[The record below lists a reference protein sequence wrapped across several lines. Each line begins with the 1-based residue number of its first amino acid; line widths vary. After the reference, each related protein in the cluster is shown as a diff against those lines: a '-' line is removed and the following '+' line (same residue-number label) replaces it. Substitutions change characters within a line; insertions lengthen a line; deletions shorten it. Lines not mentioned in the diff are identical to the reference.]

1 MTGSR
6 PARRAAALVAC
17 LALGASTL
25 VAASGAAQAETV
37 APEVNDCLEIAN
49 DSFWEVDAP
58 VSVVDCAQ
66 PHNAEVYATVAY
78 PEDAGAPSTLKDKAW
93 DLFGGDCNQ
102 GPAIA
107 WLGASTKT
115 RIPLRLYTMPRL
127 PTDEEW
133 EAGARWVACA
143 ATRPDAKGDVATYTG
158 TLPELF
164 SSTPLLDWVN
174 CYKGTP
180 KSGKW
185 TFWEP
190 CTPKAKWL
198 VIDGVQVKGKITA
211 NYPKDLQAKAN
222 AACAKQAKP
231 YLKKGAKTAPIA
243 GLGPKKDFPEG
254 DPFADCFIALSEWNG
269 KTS

>member
-6 PARRAAALVAC
+6 PARRAVALVAC

-49 DSFWEVDAP
+49 DSFWEMDAA
-58 VSVVDCAQ
+58 VSIVDCTE
-66 PHNAEVYATVAY
+66 PHNAEVYATLAY
-78 PEDAGAPSTLKDKAW
+78 PDDAGAPSTIVDKVW
-93 DLFGGDCNQ
+93 ELFGGDCTQ
-102 GPAIA
+102 GPAFA

-115 RIPLRLYTMPRL
+115 RMPLRLYTMPRL

-143 ATRPDAKGDVATYTG
+143 AARPGSGSNVETLTG

-164 SSTPLLDWVN
+164 KSLPMLDWVN
-174 CYKGTP
+174 CIKGTP

-185 TFWEP
+185 IPWAP
-190 CTPKAKWL
+190 CTSKAKWL

-254 DPFADCFIALSEWNG
+254 NPFADCFIALAEWNG
-269 KTS
+269 KTG